1 MEIIHRTTQE
11 GGIFLADENGHRMG
25 YLSYEWAD
33 ESVFAILHTVVDE
46 AFRGQGIAKAL
57 LDVAV
62 AFARENNHKI
72 RPICPY
78 AEAVFKREPEYA
90 KGVLYV

>member
-1 MEIIHRTTQE
+1 MEIIHGTTQE
-11 GGIFLADENGHRMG
+11 GGIFFADENGQRMG

-57 LDVAV
+57 LDAAV
-62 AFARENNHKI
+62 AFAQENNYKI
-72 RPICPY
+72 RPVCPY
-78 AEAVFKREPEYA
+78 AEAMFKRDPEYA
-90 KGVLYV
+90 KDVLYI